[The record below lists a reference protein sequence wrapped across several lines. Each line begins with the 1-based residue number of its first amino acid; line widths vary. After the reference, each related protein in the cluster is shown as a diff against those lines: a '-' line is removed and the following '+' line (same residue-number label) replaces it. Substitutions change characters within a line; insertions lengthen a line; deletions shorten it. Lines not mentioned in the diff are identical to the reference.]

1 MVIDSEFHCIQI
13 PKCSEGFVQVIL
25 KIQACFSKG
34 GSVSSVSNEK
44 MYKESVIVVYWTFLI
59 NLSFPDHYFQFEL
72 FLDVFNMFVENLF

>member
-1 MVIDSEFHCIQI
+1 M
-13 PKCSEGFVQVIL
+13 
-25 KIQACFSKG
+25 
-34 GSVSSVSNEK
+34 SSVSNEK